1 MIKIDVLISDAL
13 VWVSAHNWSRVH
25 YIFAQE
31 INMLALLILHTVH
44 FLSVHAQFLNGHLY
58 ISTRNVS
65 YVPGDEID
73 DFPLDG
79 GKAETWCAYRCLE
92 ASSCLM
98 VDVCHFSRST
108 RCRLWR
114 ALPAQDFAGI
124 TICRR
129 FSAVRMK
136 FDQTRSNSM
145 LV

>member
-1 MIKIDVLISDAL
+1 
-13 VWVSAHNWSRVH
+13 
-25 YIFAQE
+25 
-31 INMLALLILHTVH
+31 MLALLILHTVH
-44 FLSVHAQFLNGHLY
+44 FLSVHAQFLNGQIMQGSVY

-98 VDVCHFSRST
+98 VDVCYFSRST

-114 ALPAQDFAGI
+114 VLPAQDFAGI

-129 FSAVRMK
+129 FSAVRMN
-136 FDQTRSNSM
+136 FDQTVLTSKIDSFLKILPSLFPPIIN
-145 LV
+145 LIPIYIPNFQ

>member
-1 MIKIDVLISDAL
+1 
-13 VWVSAHNWSRVH
+13 
-25 YIFAQE
+25 
-31 INMLALLILHTVH
+31 MLALLILHTVH

-73 DFPLDG
+73 DFLLDG

-129 FSAVRMK
+129 FSAVRMY
-136 FDQTRSNSM
+136 FDQTVLTSKIDSFSKILPSLFPPIINSIPIYIPNFQ
-145 LV
+145 